1 MIQSVQS
8 YSLLLEITS
17 SARKAIRN
25 YTKSRSIVRLSGIT
39 FPTTFLGM
47 LTTRYN
53 LKKTKAHDEWN
64 KFSDTG
70 NITDIFPDF
79 CIVLFSL
86 FMLSNHCILFNIVL
100 WF

>member
-8 YSLLLEITS
+8 YSLLPEITS

-53 LKKTKAHDEWN
+53 LKKN
-64 KFSDTG
+64 KSARWMKQVFG
-70 NITDIFPDF
+70 NISDIFPDF
-79 CIVLFSL
+79 CIVLFSFFVIQSL
-86 FMLSNHCILFNIVL
+86 YFI
-100 WF
+100 

>member
-1 MIQSVQS
+1 MTDEQSNTENKTGVQRWS
-8 YSLLLEITS
+8 KAYNPTPSSFLPEIIS

-53 LKKTKAHDEWN
+53 
-64 KFSDTG
+64 
-70 NITDIFPDF
+70 
-79 CIVLFSL
+79 
-86 FMLSNHCILFNIVL
+86 
-100 WF
+100 